1 MKHHGEEKWELY
13 LKDSL
18 DEEVK
23 IDMEEH
29 LLNSDECL
37 ESYLSVV
44 EASIENE
51 QDNELSPDF
60 VDNVM
65 NIIEDNKKN
74 SKKNKKTNKK
84 TNILIYYTSV
94 ASITIFFLL
103 TGVFDGMYKGVSKGI
118 TVTGAYKE
126 ETKIIQYGWSNKLV
140 DKTSIFLDSLIN
152 KEE

>member
-1 MKHHGEEKWELY
+1 MKHHGEEKWNLY
-13 LKDSL
+13 FQDSL
-18 DEEVK
+18 DEEEK

-37 ESYLSVV
+37 ESYLSVI

-65 NIIEDNKKN
+65 NIIEDNKN
-74 SKKNKKTNKK
+74 NLKKNKK

-103 TGVFDGMYKGVSKGI
+103 TGVFDGMYQGVSKS
-118 TVTGAYKE
+118 VTARSIYKE
-126 ETKIIQYGWSNKLV
+126 GTKIIQHGWSNKLV

>member
-1 MKHHGEEKWELY
+1 MKHHGEEKWNLY
-13 LKDSL
+13 FQDRL
-18 DEEVK
+18 DEEEK

-51 QDNELSPDF
+51 QDDELSPDF

-65 NIIEDNKKN
+65 NIIEDNKNN
-74 SKKNKKTNKK
+74 SKKNKKI
-84 TNILIYYTSV
+84 NILIYYTAA
-94 ASITIFFLL
+94 ASITIIFLL
-103 TGVFDGMYKGVSKGI
+103 NGVFDGMYKGVSGSFAAAS
-118 TVTGAYKE
+118 TYKE
-126 ETKIIQYGWSNKLV
+126 RTTVIQSGWSDRVV
-140 DKTSIFLDSLIN
+140 DKTSIFLNRLIN